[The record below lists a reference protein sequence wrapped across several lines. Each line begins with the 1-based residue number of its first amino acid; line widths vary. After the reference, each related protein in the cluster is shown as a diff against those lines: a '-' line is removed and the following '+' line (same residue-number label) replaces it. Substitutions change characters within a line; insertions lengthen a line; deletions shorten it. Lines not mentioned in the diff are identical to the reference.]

1 MTKFKKFTFNL
12 TKNWKMIEIIKI
24 NKNKNKYSL
33 FENRKNNLLQ
43 RHFFSGVLEARAGVD
58 SVLLGLEEL

>member
-1 MTKFKKFTFNL
+1 
-12 TKNWKMIEIIKI
+12 MIEIIKI

-33 FENRKNNLLQ
+33 FENQKNNLLQ

-58 SVLLGLEEL
+58 PVLLGLEEL